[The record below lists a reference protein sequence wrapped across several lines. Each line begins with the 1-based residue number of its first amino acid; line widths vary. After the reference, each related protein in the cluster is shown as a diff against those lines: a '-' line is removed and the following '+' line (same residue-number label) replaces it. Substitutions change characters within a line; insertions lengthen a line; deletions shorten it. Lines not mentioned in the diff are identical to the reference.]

1 MDKKT
6 IIILGAGILLSILLA
21 FISIYLAGIALILTI
36 VVGMSLMIM
45 QDTLFLPNI
54 VVTLKDDA
62 RGIILTNAGNSPAVK
77 IHVSLVPMN
86 REYDLPALGV
96 DESHEYPL
104 ESMIQEVKV
113 VVRFENE
120 NSQPFSHSVKLSAY
134 GNEFEPL
141 KPVIPLFKWK

>member
-6 IIILGAGILLSILLA
+6 IIVLGAGIILSILLA
-21 FISIYLAGIALILTI
+21 FISIYLAGIALIIKI
-36 VVGMSLMIM
+36 VIGMSLMIM
-45 QDTLFLPNI
+45 QDTLFLPNV

-62 RGIILTNAGNSPAVK
+62 RGIVLTNTGNSPAVK

-86 REYDLPALGV
+86 TEYDLAALGI
-96 DESHEYPL
+96 DESHEYVL

-120 NSQPFSHSVKLSAY
+120 NGQPFSHSEKLSAY
-134 GNEFEPL
+134 GTEFEPL
-141 KPVIPLFKWK
+141 KPIIPLFKWK

>member
-6 IIILGAGILLSILLA
+6 IIILAAGIFLSILLA

-45 QDTLFLPNI
+45 QDTLFLPGI

-86 REYDLPALGV
+86 TEYDLPALGV

-104 ESMIQEVKV
+104 ATMIQEVKV
-113 VVRFENE
+113 VVRYENE
-120 NSQPFSHSVKLSAY
+120 NGQPFSHSAKLSAY